1 MKPFR
6 VWGTLAFLS
15 LVWGTT
21 WIAIKYSLEGIPPF
35 LGATLRFSLALIILA
50 ALALWRRT
58 DLRLPPRAFTPVVSS
73 AILLYLLDYGLI
85 YWGEQYLNAGV
96 TAVFFAT
103 FPLFTALSS
112 NLIFREERFDRNKI
126 IGVLLGF
133 AGTLVVFIEQVQATR
148 FDARISLASLA
159 IILSALAAALSL
171 VITKKFLS
179 EVNTLSLTL
188 HQMLWGTLSLAVT
201 GFFLGEFRAFE
212 LTLKV
217 GAAVF
222 YLGAFGSA
230 LAFVLY
236 YQLLKKMSSISLS
249 YIIYITPL
257 VALGAGYLLLGET
270 LTWQTLLGTGII
282 FTGVFFSGGKRA
294 RKV

>member
-133 AGTLVVFIEQVQATR
+133 AGTLVVFMEQVQATR

-201 GFFLGEFRAFE
+201 GFFLGEFR
-212 LTLKV
+212 
-217 GAAVF
+217 
-222 YLGAFGSA
+222 
-230 LAFVLY
+230 
-236 YQLLKKMSSISLS
+236 
-249 YIIYITPL
+249 
-257 VALGAGYLLLGET
+257 
-270 LTWQTLLGTGII
+270 
-282 FTGVFFSGGKRA
+282 
-294 RKV
+294 